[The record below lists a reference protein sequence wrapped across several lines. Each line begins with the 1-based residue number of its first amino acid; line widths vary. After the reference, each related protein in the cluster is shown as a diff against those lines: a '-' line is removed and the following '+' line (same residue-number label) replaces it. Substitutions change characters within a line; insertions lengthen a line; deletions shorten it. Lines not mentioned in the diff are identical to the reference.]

1 MLRFGDLLIS
11 KKDAPPNLDIEEIYP
26 TPFFKKICLFGKL
39 SKWAAYVDKYLL
51 FPKRLNRE
59 LICLKDSVSLIHII
73 DHSNAIYFP
82 KLNRITRAKKVIT
95 CHDLIAIRSAKGDF
109 AQAPQT
115 SKSGKHLQ
123 NWISDSLHYADFYA
137 CDSQQT
143 LEDLNRLIP
152 MSSKKSTL
160 IHLGTEVDSSLK
172 NPNRTDL
179 SNEIPFD
186 PNATNFL
193 LHVGSAAWYKNRKA
207 VFRCFIHAHNC
218 FPDHNLKLVLVGP
231 KPQKEELDDQISN
244 WVKSNPNAIF
254 SFKNLQENTL
264 GELYNYAK
272 ALVFPS
278 FIEGFG
284 WPPLEAA
291 IQGCP
296 VIATRTGAIA
306 DLLGNYARYVEAKK
320 QSSIDQSVQ
329 ELLRSPESIRN
340 AISLPTHEDC
350 RRQYLD
356 LYEQMMAN

>member
-1 MLRFGDLLIS
+1 MLRFGNLLIS
-11 KKDAPPNLDIEEIYP
+11 EKNAPPNLDIEEIYP

-51 FPKRLNRE
+51 FPKRLKRE
-59 LICLKDSVSLIHII
+59 ILCRKNPFHLIHII
-73 DHSNAIYFP
+73 DHSNAIYLP
-82 KLNRITRAKKVIT
+82 KLSRISRVKKIIT

-109 AQAPQT
+109 TQAPQT
-115 SKSGKHLQ
+115 SKSGKRLQ
-123 NWISDSLHYADFYA
+123 NWISNSLDYADYYA
-137 CDSQQT
+137 CDSRQT
-143 LEDLNRLIP
+143 LNDLNRLIP
-152 MSSKKSTL
+152 LSKEKSS
-160 IHLGTEVDSSLK
+160 IFHLGTEAGFSSNSDK
-172 NPNRTDL
+172 KDL
-179 SNEIPFD
+179 SEFLPFD
-186 PNATNFL
+186 PNTTNFL

-291 IQGCP
+291 VRGCP
-296 VIATRTGAIA
+296 VITTRTGAIA
-306 DLLGNYARYVEAKK
+306 DLLGNYARYVEVKK
-320 QSSIDQSVQ
+320 QSSIDQSVRD
-329 ELLRSPESIRN
+329 LLRSPKSKRN
-340 AISLPTHEDC
+340 AMSLPTHEDC
-350 RRQYLD
+350 RKQYLD